1 MLSNLE
7 KNNFINI
14 FFLPLDNRPCSYK
27 YILEFFNI
35 LYKQKEQNKQKE
47 QFNIDFYWDFNFNN
61 LISKSKLDVS
71 NSCNV
76 YILSLDALLFGDLV
90 NSRSISST
98 KNYQKK
104 INGLIDFIK
113 SKKSSYFYFYISI
126 PRIILNLENTKN
138 QNLNN
143 SDYEKIID
151 YNKIIEINFKLSK
164 KIRNIFKNYQYK
176 KFNEILKLLKNLI
189 KKSNLNY
196 YKMYY
201 KVLKNSLITRKNKF
215 NLIKFLLN
223 RLYFLKKRYNLSNF
237 ELVISLDDSQK
248 KALNFL
254 ELDFFK
260 NYLKKKI
267 KDIFNKVYFFIGLD
281 EIHLILFAKAFLNI
295 FNIKNLEINIFFNNK
310 IDKKIGRYEG
320 KSLKEILKIYSN
332 FFKNYINFNFIDNLK
347 EITLKKNNLQDYLF
361 INLFNNNYCYQKES
375 IKQIFDLLDK
385 FKEKFYILSNEI
397 SFEDFLKYFIIYF
410 KDAISYDILKYD
422 ILKNVKF
429 LCDIEYSNGPSLE
442 LLSFFL
448 FNHKLLIDL
457 KLYFSWN
464 TLANSLGSTLSFFI
478 LYKIFNIQDT
488 KELKEFVLSRFLE
501 GVYQS
506 FIRYFAKKNSWDVIK
521 IKEAFLKILNSFNI
535 KDIKIQSIDLPWNRY
550 FEIDVSVSLKE
561 KDF

>member
-90 NSRSISST
+90 NSRSIDST

-104 INGLIDFIK
+104 INGLINFIK

-248 KALNFL
+248 KAL
-254 ELDFFK
+254 
-260 NYLKKKI
+260 
-267 KDIFNKVYFFIGLD
+267 
-281 EIHLILFAKAFLNI
+281 
-295 FNIKNLEINIFFNNK
+295 
-310 IDKKIGRYEG
+310 
-320 KSLKEILKIYSN
+320 
-332 FFKNYINFNFIDNLK
+332 
-347 EITLKKNNLQDYLF
+347 
-361 INLFNNNYCYQKES
+361 
-375 IKQIFDLLDK
+375 
-385 FKEKFYILSNEI
+385 
-397 SFEDFLKYFIIYF
+397 
-410 KDAISYDILKYD
+410 
-422 ILKNVKF
+422 
-429 LCDIEYSNGPSLE
+429 
-442 LLSFFL
+442 
-448 FNHKLLIDL
+448 
-457 KLYFSWN
+457 
-464 TLANSLGSTLSFFI
+464 
-478 LYKIFNIQDT
+478 
-488 KELKEFVLSRFLE
+488 
-501 GVYQS
+501 
-506 FIRYFAKKNSWDVIK
+506 
-521 IKEAFLKILNSFNI
+521 
-535 KDIKIQSIDLPWNRY
+535 
-550 FEIDVSVSLKE
+550 
-561 KDF
+561 